1 MDQDLIFSIASLF
14 LPGKFHGQ
22 WSLAGRSRWG
32 LKELDT
38 TEHTHTP
45 ADVCTH
51 THVYTAASLPWKSS
65 IAQITSM
72 PLSKYKQ
79 GEKMWTSNN

>member
-1 MDQDLIFSIASLF
+1 MDSGAWQAAADGVSKSWTRLS
-14 LPGKFHGQ
+14 
-22 WSLAGRSRWG
+22 
-32 LKELDT
+32 T
-38 TEHTHTP
+38 HTH